1 MADSLIVRLEQD
13 LKTAMKERKAA
24 HLRTLRG
31 LKSALQKKELEKG
44 RGSMSEEDVIAV
56 LQKQARQRKEA
67 LSQFEAGGRDD
78 LAEREKEELA
88 IIGTYL
94 PEELSQAELEEIVL
108 EAVNSVSAPSP
119 SDMGRVMG
127 LVMPKVR
134 GRADGNR
141 VRELVSR
148 TLSS

>member
-1 MADSLIVRLEQD
+1 MSNTLKDRLEKD
-13 LKTAMKERKAA
+13 LLAAMKKRDAVG
-24 HLRTLRG
+24 LRTLRG
-31 LKSALQKKELEKG
+31 LKAALQTKELEKG
-44 RGSMSEEDVIAV
+44 RGSLSDEDVVAV

-67 LSQFEAGGRDD
+67 LSQFEDGGRGD

-94 PEELSQAELEEIVL
+94 PEELTEAELEKIVL
-108 EAVNSVSAPSP
+108 EAVATANASSP
-119 SDMGRVMG
+119 SDMGKVMG
-127 LVMPKVR
+127 LVMLRVR

-141 VRELVSR
+141 VRELVSS